1 MPKSEEVW
9 AEIRATSEQLSELSR
24 HLREI
29 AAETCHAA
37 QDQQE
42 RNALL
47 HLELLQNLKKLA
59 DQVRDILWR
68 ELRSSSG
75 ETTPAESKNRA
86 AELFTL
92 LARISAAQQEGAP
105 SRSFFE
111 EIESTVDRTLNRA
124 HNPDPESTETSGS
137 KAA

>member
-9 AEIRATSEQLSELSR
+9 AEIRAASAQLSELSG
-24 HLREI
+24 HLREV
-29 AAETCHAA
+29 AAEARHDA
-37 QDQQE
+37 QKQQE
-42 RNALL
+42 RSSLL
-47 HLELLQNLKKLA
+47 HLELLQNLKQLA
-59 DQVRDILWR
+59 DRIRDILWR
-68 ELRSSSG
+68 ELRISSS

-92 LARISAAQQEGAP
+92 LARISAAQQEGTPA
-105 SRSFFE
+105 RSFFE
-111 EIESTVDRTLNRA
+111 EIESTVDRTLHRA